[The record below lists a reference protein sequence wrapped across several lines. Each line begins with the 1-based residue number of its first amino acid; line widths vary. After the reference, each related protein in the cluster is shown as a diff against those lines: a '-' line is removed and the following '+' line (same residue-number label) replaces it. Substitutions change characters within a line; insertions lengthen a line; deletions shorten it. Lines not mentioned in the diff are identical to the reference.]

1 MKLSEKELK
10 ELKYLLG
17 NTNLNDYPNLLEFKK
32 TDNKQLYNLINLIY
46 KEFK

>member
-1 MKLSEKELK
+1 MKKKDINSVKV
-10 ELKYLLG
+10 
-17 NTNLNDYPNLLEFKK
+17 NLLEFKK